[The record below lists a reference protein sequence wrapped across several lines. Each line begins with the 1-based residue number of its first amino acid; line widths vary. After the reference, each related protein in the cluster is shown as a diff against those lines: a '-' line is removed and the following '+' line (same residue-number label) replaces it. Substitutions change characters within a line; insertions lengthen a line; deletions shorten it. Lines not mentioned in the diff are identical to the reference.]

1 MKNNDF
7 VISSR
12 VRIARNVEGYPFP
25 NKLSENKSSE
35 IALSAYD
42 AINKDK
48 SYEFKSI
55 ANMSDSEIG
64 RAKERNLISSY
75 LSQSAFG
82 SLILK
87 KDESVA
93 VMVNEL
99 DHIVITATEQGLN
112 LEKAYK
118 VAEQIETDL
127 ESKFKYAYS
136 DKLGY
141 LTSSPSLVG
150 TALKVSVKMFL
161 PALNL
166 TSSVSEVSSA
176 LSRINISLKAT
187 ANDETSN
194 GYIYEISSL
203 HTLGV
208 SEKDIIDK
216 VTNAVNSVANYEE
229 KAREKL
235 FRENQVDLKD
245 KIMRSY
251 GIATNCYK
259 MSSSE
264 MLSTLAFVRLGAYY
278 KVLPIA
284 DVSVIDTLCLSLMP
298 YSISDFKKTGFINN
312 DERNIFRASKI
323 SQTLKSL

>member
-1 MKNNDF
+1 MTNNDF

-12 VRIARNVEGYPFP
+12 VRIARNVDGYPFV
-25 NKLSENKSSE
+25 NKLNDKQASE
-35 IALSAYD
+35 ISSNAFET
-42 AINKDK
+42 INKDK
-48 SYEFKSI
+48 AYEFKSI
-55 ANMSDSEIG
+55 SNMSDSEIG

-75 LSQSAFG
+75 LTKKPFG

-187 ANDETSN
+187 AKNETSN

>member
-12 VRIARNVEGYPFP
+12 VRISRNVEGYPFP
-25 NKLSENKSSE
+25 NKLNESKANE
-35 IALSAYD
+35 IASIAYET
-42 AINKDK
+42 INKDK
-48 SYEFKSI
+48 AFAFKSI
-55 ANMSDSEIG
+55 AKLSDSEKG

-75 LSQSAFG
+75 LSKSSLG

-118 VAEQIETDL
+118 VAEQIETAL

-161 PALNL
+161 PALHL
-166 TSSVSEVSSA
+166 TSSLSEVSSA

-187 ANDETSN
+187 ANNDTSN

-216 VTNAVNSVANYEE
+216 VTNAVNSVASYEE

-235 FRENQVDLKD
+235 FKDNQVDLKD

-298 YSISDFKKTGFINN
+298 YSISDFKKTGFINE